1 MAPDSLTVAQSSG
14 RALRYDDAD
23 LLKRYHAHRDPRDRA
38 ALVERYL
45 PLALHLSRRY
55 FSADERDDLEQVA
68 SLGLLKAIDRF
79 DPSRGIAFTSFAVPT
94 IVGELKRYF
103 RDLGWSVRVP
113 RSLKEL
119 AARVDSVSE
128 TLLRELGRPPTVAE
142 IAQRCETTT
151 EMVLE
156 ARGLA
161 SAHRAA
167 SLDAPVDD
175 EHASTRLDTVAV
187 EDDGFGRAERTA
199 DLDRLLSR
207 LPPREQRL
215 LRLRFYED
223 LTQREIADRLGLSQ
237 MHVSRLIRLAIT
249 ALSELASEPE
259 AAAGRPLLMGST
271 RSLTDTRTGGALANL
286 A

>member
-1 MAPDSLTVAQSSG
+1 MVAPDSG
-14 RALRYDDAD
+14 RALRYQDAD
-23 LLKRYHAHRDPRDRA
+23 LLERYHLHRDPRDRA

-55 FSADERDDLEQVA
+55 FSAEERDDLEQVA

-119 AARVDSVSE
+119 AARVNSAADHL
-128 TLLRELGRPPTVAE
+128 TRELGRPPTVAE
-142 IAQRCETTT
+142 IAQRCDTTN

-156 ARGLA
+156 ARALG

-175 EHASTRLDTVAV
+175 EHASTRLETMAF
-187 EDDGFGRAERTA
+187 EDEGFGRAERTA

-207 LPPREQRL
+207 LPAREQRL
-215 LRLRFYED
+215 LRLRFYDD
-223 LTQREIADRLGLSQ
+223 LTQREIAERLGLSQ
-237 MHVSRLIRLAIT
+237 MHVSRLIKVAIA
-249 ALSELASEPE
+249 ALGELASEPE
-259 AAAGRPLLMGST
+259 APAGRPLLLGST
-271 RSLTDTRTGGALANL
+271 RKLNDTAGPAGR
-286 A
+286 

>member
-1 MAPDSLTVAQSSG
+1 M
-14 RALRYDDAD
+14 
-23 LLKRYHAHRDPRDRA
+23 
-38 ALVERYL
+38 ERYL

-55 FSADERDDLEQVA
+55 STAEERDDLEQVA

-79 DPSRGIAFTSFAVPT
+79 DPARGIAFTSFAVPT

-119 AARVDSVSE
+119 AARVNSAADQ
-128 TLLRELGRPPTVAE
+128 LMRELGRPPTVAE
-142 IAQRCETTT
+142 IAQRCETTG
-151 EMVLE
+151 ELVLE
-156 ARGLA
+156 ARALA

-167 SLDAPVDD
+167 SLDVPVDD
-175 EHASTRLDTVAV
+175 EHASTRLETVAF

-199 DLDRLLSR
+199 DLDRLLAL

-215 LRLRFYED
+215 LRLRFFED

-237 MHVSRLIRLAIT
+237 MHVSRLIKLAIA
-249 ALSELASEPE
+249 ALGELANEPLTE
-259 AAAGRPLLMGST
+259 AAVSAGR
-271 RSLTDTRTGGALANL
+271 
-286 A
+286 